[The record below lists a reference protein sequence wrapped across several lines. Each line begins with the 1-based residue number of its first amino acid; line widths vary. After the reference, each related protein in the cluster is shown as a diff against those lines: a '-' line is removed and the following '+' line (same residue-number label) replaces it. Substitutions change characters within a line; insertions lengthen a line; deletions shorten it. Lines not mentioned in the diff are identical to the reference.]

1 MTALSPALF
10 QITGLYAL
18 DLSGNRLTAVPPEL
32 GQLTEL
38 VHLDLS
44 GNQLTALSPALGQ
57 LTELAHLD
65 LSGNQLTAL
74 PPELAQL
81 TDLITLNLSGN
92 QLETIESSAQYLRS
106 HFKELDLSDNPL
118 TALPTRLPS
127 SFKVDHLDLS
137 GTALTTLPPVLQ
149 QRPLIS
155 LALRRHQLTDLAA
168 ELAGLAQG
176 PLPPTR
182 LDLSDNQLSGPL
194 SELAPLPPLLSLD
207 LRGNPLATCLLPLPW
222 QVERYVYPPEYTYV
236 ADFYRWLLSPPPDT
250 EPTDLPFLSLCWD

>member
-1 MTALSPALF
+1 MTALSPA
-10 QITGLYAL
+10 
-18 DLSGNRLTAVPPEL
+18 V
-32 GQLTEL
+32 
-38 VHLDLS
+38 
-44 GNQLTALSPALGQ
+44 GQ

-182 LDLSDNQLSGPL
+182 LDLSDNQLTTLPATLAQFTGLTHLDLSDNQLSGPL

-250 EPTDLPFLSLCWD
+250 EPTDLPFLSLCWE